1 MLSAR
6 MLQEDCDAVIYE
18 CHSGCACSAECPNR
32 VVERGRRIPLQI
44 FRTEGRGWGEFFR
57 FLSLPLLTSPRLI
70 PSPRST
76 PLQTHTHTT
85 PGVRSTVDIKKG
97 QFVDRYIGEII
108 TAAESARRRK
118 LSSHKKDVYLFD
130 LDKFHDPASLDPRL
144 REPPHVVD
152 GEFMSGPT
160 RFINHSC
167 DPNLRIY
174 SRVGDH
180 VDKPL
185 HDLALFAV
193 RDVPRGTELTFDYT
207 AGVVEDEA
215 GGDRAGMTRCLC
227 GSENCRGWLF

>member
-1 MLSAR
+1 MRLS
-6 MLQEDCDAVIYE
+6 MSVIRGVRVAPSVRTGSW
-18 CHSGCACSAECPNR
+18 SGGGGFPCRYS
-32 VVERGRRIPLQI
+32 GL
-44 FRTEGRGWGEFFR
+44 RTADGVSSFSSF
-57 FLSLPLLTSPRLI
+57 
-70 PSPRST
+70 PSHST
-76 PLQTHTHTT
+76 PSHSLFTPPYILKIYLRL

-108 TAAESARRRK
+108 TASESARRRK

-130 LDKFHDPASLDPRL
+130 LDKFHDPNSIDPRL
-144 REPPHVVD
+144 RKPPHVVD

-180 VDKPL
+180 VDKHL

-193 RDVPRGTELTFDYT
+193 RDVPRGSELTFDYT
-207 AGVVEDEA
+207 AGVVEDEV
-215 GGDRAGMTRCLC
+215 GGDRAGMTRCFC